1 MAKGFCENCSG
12 VISTLLCCTQVP
24 TIAVLG
30 SGGGY
35 RATTGFSAAC
45 RALEELGLLD
55 CVTYLTGLSG
65 SAW

>member
-1 MAKGFCENCSG
+1 MGQEFCENCSG
-12 VISTLLCCTQVP
+12 VISALFCCTQVP